1 MGKFECPIHGI
12 DLRGTWGETW
22 QEELPIGAIRT
33 PALFPL
39 RTGINVRTLRH
50 DDAFRLGHRQRS
62 SAHEACDDGRGCPS
76 LGLKLRSCTPQDP
89 QPHSYRT
96 PQACSS
102 VLRAI
107 GIYFGSTTG
116 HTAEMA
122 DAIKDSLGD
131 AGADPVDVGEIDGPA
146 ELSDFDA
153 LVVGVPTWHT
163 GADSERSGTAWDDFL
178 DEIKQMDS
186 LKGKPVAVF
195 GCGDSVGYGDNFC
208 DAIEEIHDSFAEAGC
223 NMIGYTDPSTY
234 DFGESKSIRDG
245 NFLGLPLDYENEYD
259 ECDSRIEKWVLQIL
273 EEI

>member
-1 MGKFECPIHGI
+1 MSA
-12 DLRGTWGETW
+12 LYGTTTHFVLVTGSVPQLMKPATTAVAARRSALSSGRA
-22 QEELPIGAIRT
+22 LPRT
-33 PALFPL
+33 RS
-39 RTGINVRTLRH
+39 RTHI
-50 DDAFRLGHRQRS
+50 
-62 SAHEACDDGRGCPS
+62 
-76 LGLKLRSCTPQDP
+76 
-89 QPHSYRT
+89 
-96 PQACSS
+96 
-102 VLRAI
+102 VLRRRAVQCYGAI